1 MLRWILFLLTL
12 ASLLLMF
19 FGPSPGW
26 VALGLF
32 SFLFGSIAST
42 LAFAQARIDS
52 HARPDAFVAH
62 PYSGETD
69 SPVDLGQ
76 SSDPSDTP
84 SS

>member
-12 ASLLLMF
+12 AALLLMV

-42 LAFAQARIDS
+42 LAFAQARIDA

-62 PYSGETD
+62 PYSGKTD
-69 SPVDLGQ
+69 SPMDTGHP
-76 SSDPSDTP
+76 SDPSDTA